1 MPFKDLDKR
10 KKYNREY
17 NKEWYIK
24 NRKSRMK
31 KIKERKKEIREK
43 LKKYKHEKK
52 CEVCREDHP
61 SALDFHHVGDKIYLV
76 SVMTSHGYSIKS
88 IMKEISK
95 CKLLCAN
102 CHRLEHYS
110 V

>member
-1 MPFKDLDKR
+1 MPFKDIDKR
-10 KKYNREY
+10 KKYASEY

-31 KIKERKKEIREK
+31 RIKERKKEIREE

-61 SALDFHHVGDKIYLV
+61 RALDFHHVGDKAHLV
-76 SVMTSHGYSIKS
+76 SSMVSNGYGITS
-88 IMKEISK
+88 IMKEIAK

-110 V
+110 A